1 MVTTTGLFQELRLHM
16 GCTAPWGR
24 GCWGGRGEGHKVPST
39 CGGGDGRGRGT
50 GSARASWTAGDSV
63 SRRILAANHV
73 RGLCRGCPGPDR
85 PSHGSSAPHLA
96 STSLLLLRAWLP
108 GFTAPPQSNSPSILT
123 LLHPNSPQPPNSP
136 RPITSLL
143 LSAFLSASGP
153 ILLVST
159 SPMPFYHLAIATP
172 SPPPAT
178 KSPNI
183 KWRQ

>member
-1 MVTTTGLFQELRLHM
+1 MVTTTAFSKSSDYTWAARPHGV
-16 GCTAPWGR
+16 GAAG
-24 GCWGGRGEGHKVPST
+24 GGRGEGHKVPST

-50 GSARASWTAGDSV
+50 GPARASWTAGDSV

-85 PSHGSSAPHLA
+85 PSHGSSGPHLA

-143 LSAFLSASGP
+143 LSASCCQ
-153 ILLVST
+153 
-159 SPMPFYHLAIATP
+159 P
-172 SPPPAT
+172 SCLPQAQ
-178 KSPNI
+178 SC
-183 KWRQ
+183 